1 MEYHY
6 NIRDKKHAVSVFAG
20 MHHRQYS
27 DTKWGHTR
35 TGHCSHHAHALCG
48 FLIPLL
54 LHSYP
59 PCHDAFGLLLQK
71 DHSTAASFAQTV
83 SDFTSEEDGEC
94 RPELNSLA
102 IKGSPD
108 LPPSSTHSEV
118 TLAFRGP
125 RSWRACPLN
134 CSAQLFVWSSA
145 RFLIKKICPDL
156 VFKEHVFMEQ
166 FLAHKYCGTYR
177 RTHKVTLPNIFV

>member
-1 MEYHY
+1 ML
-6 NIRDKKHAVSVFAG
+6 
-20 MHHRQYS
+20 RQFQI
-27 DTKWGHTR
+27 
-35 TGHCSHHAHALCG
+35 SHPQA
-48 FLIPLL
+48 
-54 LHSYP
+54 
-59 PCHDAFGLLLQK
+59 
-71 DHSTAASFAQTV
+71 
-83 SDFTSEEDGEC
+83 DGEC

-118 TLAFRGP
+118 ALAFRGP

-145 RFLIKKICPDL
+145 RLLIKKIWSAL

-166 FLAHKYCGTYR
+166 ILAHKYCGTYR
-177 RTHKVTLPNIFV
+177 RTHKVTLPNFFCVKFEVLKARLFHIF